1 MIRVL
6 MVDDHEIVRM
16 GLNMLLETLEGY
28 EIAGEA
34 GNGREAL
41 MFLEKNE
48 VDIILLDLMM
58 PVMDGLA
65 FMRKYAASGIKAPV
79 VILTTLDDKEKIQEA
94 IGLGAK
100 SYLLK
105 DASRDTL
112 ARTLH
117 AALNDE
123 MLLTRDIQE
132 KLLSLDRA
140 SGDSAAR
147 NTFNLT
153 EREAH
158 LLTFVAKGDTNRAI
172 AVEFDISE
180 RTVKAH
186 LTSIYEKLGVAS
198 RSEAVAKA
206 LANKIIKV

>member
-48 VDIILLDLMM
+48 TDIILLDLMM
-58 PVMDGLA
+58 PVMDGLT

-79 VILTTLDDKEKIQEA
+79 VILTTLDDKERIQEA
-94 IGLGAK
+94 IALGAK

-140 SGDSAAR
+140 SGNSAAR

-153 EREAH
+153 EREVH
-158 LLTFVAKGDTNRAI
+158 LLAFVAKGDTNRAI